1 MATIVSKM
9 VQVHIVRRVGT
20 TDDQFEFL
28 VMQRSDGQKRYPAM
42 WQVVTGKVDDGE
54 TMVECAKRELLE
66 ETGLVPIKFWTL
78 PYVSTF
84 YEPKD
89 DSMNLVPVFGVE
101 VSENAEVVL
110 SDEHQNFQWLSDE
123 EAFQLLELP
132 SHHQGHNIFLN
143 YILESTKKDVYTH
156 Y

>member
-1 MATIVSKM
+1 M
-9 VQVHIVRRVGT
+9 VQVHIVRRTVNE
-20 TDDQFEFL
+20 DSPFEFL
-28 VMQRSDGQKRYPAM
+28 VLQRSDVQKRYPSM
-42 WQVVTGKVDDGE
+42 WQVVTGKVDEGE
-54 TMVECAKRELLE
+54 TMVDCAKRELFE

-89 DSMNLVPVFGVE
+89 DTMNLVPVFGVE
-101 VSENAEVVL
+101 VSYEDTVKL
-110 SDEHQNFQWLSDE
+110 SDEHQNFEWLSDE

-156 Y
+156 

>member
-9 VQVHIVRRVGT
+9 VQVHIVRRTVNE
-20 TDDQFEFL
+20 DSPFEFL
-28 VMQRSDGQKRYPAM
+28 VLQRSDVQKRYPAM
-42 WQVVTGKVDDGE
+42 WQVVTGKVDEGE
-54 TMVECAKRELLE
+54 TMVECAKRELFE
-66 ETGLVPIKFWTL
+66 ETGLVAKKFWTL

-89 DSMNLVPVFGVE
+89 DTMNLVPVFGVE
-101 VSENAEVVL
+101 VSSEDVVQL
-110 SDEHQNFQWLSDE
+110 SVEHQNYEWLNDE

-156 Y
+156 

>member
-1 MATIVSKM
+1 M
-9 VQVHIVRRVGT
+9 VQVHIVRRT
-20 TDDQFEFL
+20 SIDSLDFEFL
-28 VMQRSDGQKRYPAM
+28 VLQRSNVQKRYPAM

-54 TMVECAKRELLE
+54 SMVECAKRELME
-66 ETGLVPIKFWTL
+66 ETGLVPRKFWTL

-89 DSMNLVPVFGVE
+89 DTMNLVPVFGVE
-101 VSENAEVVL
+101 VSSEDDVAI
-110 SDEHQNFQWLSDE
+110 SDEHQDFTWLTDE

-143 YILESTKKDVYTH
+143 YILESNKKDVYTH
-156 Y
+156 